1 MVEHQPSKLDTW
13 VRFPSPALFF
23 IVTVQP
29 VSAVVVGLF
38 FCNGEEPNPGLA
50 WELDG
55 CLRFRNA
62 SFIASGDYRKKKDVK
77 KPVLYRLFLCYTVVY
92 NRKNGRRIMRGDVTD
107 SGIMRVLSKICDIVC
122 LNVFVACLLTAD
134 HYDRDIDNSV
144 VYSNAETCKKWKK
157 VIYLKGFFMHLS

>member
-1 MVEHQPSKLDTW
+1 M
-13 VRFPSPALFF
+13 
-23 IVTVQP
+23 
-29 VSAVVVGLF
+29 VGLF

-62 SFIASGDYRKKKDVK
+62 SFIASGDYPKEDVK
-77 KPVLYRLFLCYTVVY
+77 TCAIQAFLCYTVVY

-122 LNVFVACLLTAD
+122 LNVLWLVCSLPIITIGASTTAL
-134 HYDRDIDNSV
+134 YTVMLN
-144 VYSNAETCKKWKK
+144 
-157 VIYLKGFFMHLS
+157 L